1 MTTTTSTK
9 VSGLSRREFVAAG
22 IAAGAGLVVGFYL
35 PHGGRGKHQTFSPNA
50 YLRITPD
57 NKITIVVARSE
68 MGQGVRTA
76 LPMILAE
83 ELEADWKHIE
93 IEQAGASTLYGD
105 QTTGGSASVRTTW
118 DPMRKAGAAAREML
132 ISAAALTWGVARSQ
146 CVAQLGNIVHSASK
160 RQLSYG
166 ELSERASTL
175 PIPTDVTLKQ
185 SKDYKIVGQR
195 LARVDTPSKVRGA
208 AVFGIDF
215 RMPGMKYAVLE
226 RCPVIGGQL
235 ASFDDKESRKIS
247 DVRYVGKIGEAAVGV
262 VADSVWGAMEGRRL
276 LDVKWDAGPN
286 KDLNTAVVKESLKQ
300 GAAKKGVSLW
310 SVGDVSKVQ
319 GRRISAEYHLPFMAH
334 APMEP
339 GNCTAKYSANA
350 CELWAPTQVPQDC
363 RDSVAQAV
371 GLDPDQVKVNVT
383 LMGGGFGRRLEH
395 DYAVEAALVSKA
407 LGDAKIGDSKDG
419 TPVKVLWTREDDMRH
434 STYRPASLHQLSA
447 VLDGAGWPVAFTHR
461 IIAPSISG
469 QKGQPGPNGVDP
481 DLPDEAAFV
490 YGVPNVSLEYV
501 TTETPVPLGWMRSV
515 YALQVGFASE
525 SFIDELAAAAKKDPL
540 EYRLHML
547 AQNKDQDISYFTQT
561 WHTARMR
568 GVLQLAADKAEWTKP
583 LPAGRFR
590 GIACFGCFSSYVA
603 EVVEI
608 SIADDVPRVHRVVAA
623 VDCGQVVNPGI
634 VEQQIPGGVVYGLG
648 NALRAKIT
656 IDKGRGE
663 QGNFDDYAP
672 LRMEEAPVV
681 EVYMVPSTEAPTGIG
696 EPSVPP
702 LAPALCNAIYAATKK
717 RIRALPI
724 LS

>member
-1 MTTTTSTK
+1 MSP
-9 VSGLSRREFVAAG
+9 LSRREFVAVG
-22 IAAGAGLVVGFYL
+22 VAAGAGLVVGFYL
-35 PHGGRGKHQTFSPNA
+35 PHAGRSGKKVFSPNA

-57 NKITIVVARSE
+57 NKVTIVCARSE

-83 ELEADWKHIE
+83 ELEADWKQIE

-105 QTTGGSASVRTTW
+105 QGTGGSASVKTTW

-132 ISAAALTWGVARSQ
+132 LSAAALTWGVPRSS
-146 CVAQLGNIVHSASK
+146 CAAENGAVVHGASK
-160 RQLSYG
+160 RRLTYG
-166 ELSERASTL
+166 ELVEKAATL
-175 PIPTDVTLKQ
+175 PIPTDVPLKQ

-195 LARVDTPSKVRGA
+195 LARVDTPSKVRGE

-215 RMPGMKYAVLE
+215 RMPEMKYAVLS
-226 RCPVIGGQL
+226 RSPTIGGKVL
-235 ASFDDKESRKIS
+235 SFDDKESRKIAGVS
-247 DVRYVGKIGEAAVGV
+247 YVGKISDAAVAV
-262 VADSVWGAMEGRRL
+262 VADSVWGAMEGRRVL
-276 LDVKWDAGPN
+276 NVSWDAGPN
-286 KDLNTAVVKESLKQ
+286 KELNTAAVVEGLKQ
-300 GAAKKGVSLW
+300 AAAKKGASLY
-310 SVGDVSKVQ
+310 SAGDVSKVT

-339 GNCTAKYSANA
+339 GNCTASFRGTS

-363 RDSVAQAV
+363 RDQVAKAL

-383 LMGGGFGRRLEH
+383 LMGGGFGRRLEY

-407 LGDAKIGDSKDG
+407 LVDSKMG
-419 TPVKVLWTREDDMRH
+419 GPVKVIWTREDDMRF

-461 IIAPSISG
+461 IVAPSISG

-481 DLPDEAAFV
+481 DLPDEAAFI
-490 YGVPNVSLEYV
+490 YAPPNVSLEYV
-501 TTETPVPLGWMRSV
+501 PAETPVPLGWMRSV
-515 YALQVGFASE
+515 YALQAAFASE
-525 SFIDELAAAAKKDPL
+525 GFIDELAVAAGKDPL

-547 AQNKDQDISYFTQT
+547 GKDQNIQYFDTT
-561 WHTARMR
+561 WRTARMR
-568 GVLQLAADKAEWTKP
+568 GALQLAADKAGWKSA

-590 GIACFGCFSSYVA
+590 GIACFGCFSSYAA

-608 SIADDVPRVHRVVAA
+608 SMENDVPRVHRVVAV
-623 VDCGQVVNPGI
+623 VDCGQVVNPSI
-634 VEQQIPGGVVYGLG
+634 LEQQIQGGIVFGLA

-656 IDKGRGE
+656 IEKGRVV
-663 QGNFDDYAP
+663 QGNFDDYPP
-672 LRMEEAPVV
+672 LRMDETPVV
-681 EVYMVPSTEAPTGIG
+681 EVYAVPSTEAPTGIG

-702 LAPALCNAIYAATKK
+702 LAPAICSAIYAATKK

>member
-1 MTTTTSTK
+1 MSP
-9 VSGLSRREFVAAG
+9 VSRREFVVAGVAAG
-22 IAAGAGLVVGFYL
+22 VGLVVGFYL
-35 PHGGRGKHQTFSPNA
+35 PHGKTNNGKESFSPNA

-57 NKITIVVARSE
+57 NKIAVVVARSE

-83 ELEADWKHIE
+83 ELEADWKQIE

-132 ISAAALTWGVARSQ
+132 ISAAALTWGVPRSS
-146 CVAQLGNIVHSASK
+146 CSAQSGSVVHATSK

-166 ELSERASTL
+166 ELAGKAATL
-175 PIPTDVTLKQ
+175 PVPSDVTLKQ
-185 SKDYKIVGQR
+185 AKDYKIVGQR
-195 LARVDTPSKVRGA
+195 LARVDTPSKVKGEA
-208 AVFGIDF
+208 EFGIDF
-215 RMPGMKYAVLE
+215 RMPGMKYAVLS
-226 RCPVIGGQL
+226 RCPTIGGKV
-235 ASFDDKESRKIS
+235 ASFDDKESKKNPGVS
-247 DVRYVGKIGEAAVGV
+247 YVGKIGDAAVAV
-262 VADSVWGAMEGRRL
+262 VADGVWGAMEGRRL
-276 LDVKWDAGPN
+276 LNVNWDDGPN
-286 KDLNTAVVKESLKQ
+286 KDLNTAAVMESLKQ
-300 GAAKKGVSLW
+300 AAAKKGATLYSA
-310 SVGDVSKVQ
+310 GDVTKAK
-319 GRRISAEYHLPFMAH
+319 GRRITAEYHLPFMAH

-339 GNCTAKYSANA
+339 GNCTANYSATG
-350 CELWAPTQVPQDC
+350 CELWAPTQAPQDC

-407 LGDAKIGDSKDG
+407 IGS
-419 TPVKVLWTREDDMRH
+419 PVKVIWTREDDMRF

-447 VLDGAGWPVAFTHR
+447 VLDGAGWPVAFMHR

-469 QKGQPGPNGVDP
+469 QKGQPVPGGVDP

-490 YGVPNVSLEYV
+490 YGLGNVLIESV
-501 TTETPVPLGWMRSV
+501 IAETPVPLGWMRSV
-515 YALQVGFASE
+515 YALQAGFASE
-525 SFIDELAAAAKKDPL
+525 SFIDELAAEAGKDPL

-547 AQNKDQDISYFTQT
+547 AKDQDIQYFTTT

-568 GVLQLAADKAEWTKP
+568 GVLQLAADKAGWKNP

-590 GIACFGCFSSYVA
+590 GIACFACFSSYMA

-608 SIADDVPRVHRVVAA
+608 SMENETPRVHRVVAA

-634 VEQQIPGGVVYGLG
+634 LEQQIPGGIVYGLS

-656 IDKGRGE
+656 IEKGRVV

-672 LRMEEAPVV
+672 LRMEETPVV
-681 EVYMVPSTEAPTGIG
+681 EVYAVPSAESPTGIG